1 MKVEQIMKKIVAIIS
16 IVALILVGV
25 LCYILESGSYVAKVH
40 NQKIKK
46 YEYLFFLSAQKHATE
61 SEAGVVDELD
71 RKKLW
76 GTPFNGEDPTV
87 IVMNQALENVKEF
100 KVQLIKAEESGF
112 SMSDSERREI
122 IKNLDKW
129 LEDAGNKSY
138 ITNDLG
144 LKPAQF
150 KDMMLKSELVIRFA
164 DDFMQKERD
173 SISVSEKEAEE
184 YYYEN
189 RNYIDDVTVMHI
201 LLSIDEN
208 MTKDQKLEKRQ
219 LADSLLQRVEQ
230 GENMLDLVKEY
241 SDDEVSKDGDGLYTF
256 SYSGQYAREL
266 KEWAFNAQIGDLD
279 LVETQFGYHVI
290 RLENRSTFENKKEHA
305 INAVKDYKLN
315 LYYQNSVKEWVK
327 DPAFNLKKNEDVLNR
342 ITKKTFEN

>member
-1 MKVEQIMKKIVAIIS
+1 
-16 IVALILVGV
+16 
-25 LCYILESGSYVAKVH
+25 
-40 NQKIKK
+40 
-46 YEYLFFLSAQKHATE
+46 
-61 SEAGVVDELD
+61 
-71 RKKLW
+71 
-76 GTPFNGEDPTV
+76 
-87 IVMNQALENVKEF
+87 
-100 KVQLIKAEESGF
+100 
-112 SMSDSERREI
+112 
-122 IKNLDKW
+122 
-129 LEDAGNKSY
+129 
-138 ITNDLG
+138 
-144 LKPAQF
+144 
-150 KDMMLKSELVIRFA
+150 
-164 DDFMQKERD
+164 
-173 SISVSEKEAEE
+173 
-184 YYYEN
+184 
-189 RNYIDDVTVMHI
+189 MHI

-219 LADSLLQRVEQ
+219 LADSLLQRVDQ

-266 KEWAFNAQIGDLD
+266 KGAFNAQIGDLD
-279 LVETQFGYHVI
+279 IVETQFGYHVI